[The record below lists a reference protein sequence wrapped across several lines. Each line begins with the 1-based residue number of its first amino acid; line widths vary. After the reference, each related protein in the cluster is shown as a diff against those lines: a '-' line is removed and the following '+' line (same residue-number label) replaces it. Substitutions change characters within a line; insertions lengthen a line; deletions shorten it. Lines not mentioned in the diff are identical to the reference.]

1 MENPLQ
7 LKAYKVKQK
16 IKKKK
21 QKHQKAVDC
30 RLISFNHPQ
39 ITTRLNYASLKIL
52 LSNAQG
58 RVVRE
63 YGLN

>member
-21 QKHQKAVDC
+21 THQKAVDC